1 MYEYIPEVMTFKE
14 CKELLKV
21 GKNTLLDLIHT
32 GQIQAFK
39 VGNRWKIRK
48 QAVIEFIQYKWLIIK
63 NIGNIISHNWKGDI
77 DLLNIVLLG
86 LAEDL
91 PEKAEKYELHRL
103 LGALLSSKLKVDEK
117 LDIIGN
123 EFQIPLENALIQEN
137 QRIWSEYL
145 GQIFHQHLC
154 YHETELCQL
163 WR

>member
-91 PEKAEKYELHRL
+91 PEKAEKYEL
-103 LGALLSSKLKVDEK
+103 
-117 LDIIGN
+117 
-123 EFQIPLENALIQEN
+123 QQEN

-154 YHETELCQL
+154 YHEIELCQL